1 MSIEE
6 DVEKDDDDKSLTEEQ
21 QTELQQENG
30 EMQTRFSRAWVP
42 PVHTV
47 VLDFSVISYVDSVA
61 VKVLSQVLHASLYI
75 NQLRIY
81 AFLLTP
87 INSQTSKNMSMDIDR
102 IRYLLFW
109 QVLVSC
115 VNFNL

>member
-81 AFLLTP
+81 ALL
-87 INSQTSKNMSMDIDR
+87 IIILKKKRQLIHKHQR
-102 IRYLLFW
+102 I
-109 QVLVSC
+109 
-115 VNFNL
+115 